1 MNNNNVKLV
10 ELNAENWYECCV
22 LDLSKEQTDFIE
34 PNAISIAQS
43 KFEPT
48 LKPYAIY
55 FEENIVGFLMFNSVT
70 EELDGYWVYRI
81 MVDKH
86 FQGKGIGKA
95 ATELMIS
102 EVAKL
107 PNAKKIV
114 VGYHPENKGA
124 HYLYASLGFIDNGD
138 RFGKEM
144 AVIRYIN
151 E

>member
-1 MNNNNVKLV
+1 MNNNNVKIV
-10 ELNAENWYECCV
+10 EVNAENWYECCV
-22 LDLSKEQTDFIE
+22 LELSKEQTAFIE

-55 FEENIVGFLMFNSVT
+55 FEEKIVGFLMFNSVT
-70 EELDGYWVYRI
+70 EELGGYWVYRI
-81 MVDKH
+81 MIDKH
-86 FQGKGIGKA
+86 FQGKGIGKK

-124 HYLYASLGFIDNGD
+124 HRLYSSLGFIDNGD
-138 RFGKEM
+138 KFGKEM
-144 AVIRYIN
+144 AVIKYIN
-151 E
+151 K